1 MKLLTGTLCAL
12 LLAMVITTPAANAH
26 QGNPNFR
33 SEITSISPAALAEG
47 LEMSVKNFDDNIELV
62 NRTGKVV
69 LIKGYD
75 GEPYVRFDP
84 DGLVVVNLNSPAYY
98 LNEDRLGDVALPD
111 RADSQAAP
119 DWEEVDDTGTWSWH
133 DHRSHYMSEGVPPQV
148 SDESV
153 VTKVFD
159 YTIPM
164 SIDGVP
170 VEASGT
176 LTWVG
181 SDDSVPVLP
190 FVGLGLLVVAAL
202 AGAVLIRRRRQDEP
216 TGTDRSDGGSA
227 DEAW

>member
-1 MKLLTGTLCAL
+1 MKQLTGTLCAL
-12 LLAMVITTPAANAH
+12 LLAMVISSAAANAH

-62 NRTGKVV
+62 NRTGKAV

-75 GEPYVRFDP
+75 GEPYVRFGS
-84 DGLVVVNLNSPAYY
+84 DGLVEVNLNSPAYY
-98 LNEDRLGDVALPD
+98 LNEDRLGDVALPE
-111 RADSQAAP
+111 RADSKAAP
-119 DWEEVDDTGTWSWH
+119 EWEEVDDTGTWSWH
-133 DHRSHYMSEGVPPQV
+133 DHRSHYMSEGIPPQV

-164 SIDGVP
+164 RIGGTP

-181 SDDSVPVLP
+181 SDSSVPVLP

-202 AGAVLIRRRRQDEP
+202 AGAFVIRRRRREEARGSSPPD
-216 TGTDRSDGGSA
+216 DGSST
-227 DEAW
+227 EAW